1 MRPGEW
7 LLDVAPRVLRLDLT
21 FDPSNIGT
29 EVSGG
34 AAVPIRLP
42 DQTIAGT
49 LRGTPV
55 DDQSTVSTGQLQGMA
70 IIAGLIGHE
79 LDQQRTR
86 ERDRDARRAALRG
99 TFTGDGTSVVVQ
111 PIRTLLDHDVVGY
124 EALSRF
130 HGPDCDLIPADT
142 VFDEART
149 LGLGVEL
156 ELATARSALD
166 LLSSIAAPAYLSVNL
181 SPAALVDP
189 RTAAL
194 LTGVDTRRVVL
205 ELTEHEQVADYP
217 ALSRALK
224 SVRARGVRLAVD
236 DAGAGF
242 ASLQHISLLR
252 PDLIKLDRA
261 LITAVHT
268 DPSRRA
274 LVRAMVQFARETSA
288 TLIAEGVEEQAELRE
303 LLELGVEL
311 GQGFL
316 LGHPDTPDTWLPRRS
331 RPVADGAAPRRA
343 RVLHV

>member
-1 MRPGEW
+1 MIRIVTSDGAHDGAPVGVFVPSGAVRGPGEGGDPSRPGCTPRRCGQSPTATDVRPGEW

-156 ELATARSALD
+156 
-166 LLSSIAAPAYLSVNL
+166 
-181 SPAALVDP
+181 
-189 RTAAL
+189 
-194 LTGVDTRRVVL
+194 
-205 ELTEHEQVADYP
+205 
-217 ALSRALK
+217 
-224 SVRARGVRLAVD
+224 
-236 DAGAGF
+236 
-242 ASLQHISLLR
+242 
-252 PDLIKLDRA
+252 
-261 LITAVHT
+261 
-268 DPSRRA
+268 
-274 LVRAMVQFARETSA
+274 
-288 TLIAEGVEEQAELRE
+288 
-303 LLELGVEL
+303 
-311 GQGFL
+311 
-316 LGHPDTPDTWLPRRS
+316 
-331 RPVADGAAPRRA
+331 
-343 RVLHV
+343 